1 MAKKCVVCDAQAD
14 FRIKDTSEFYCQE
27 CAEDNFSDISLLV
40 EVEEQAQQ
48 LKETIKKRLEGVDE
62 DGNVSDN

>member
-27 CAEDNFSDISLLV
+27 CAEDNFSDISLLM

>member
-40 EVEEQAQQ
+40 KVEEPAQQ